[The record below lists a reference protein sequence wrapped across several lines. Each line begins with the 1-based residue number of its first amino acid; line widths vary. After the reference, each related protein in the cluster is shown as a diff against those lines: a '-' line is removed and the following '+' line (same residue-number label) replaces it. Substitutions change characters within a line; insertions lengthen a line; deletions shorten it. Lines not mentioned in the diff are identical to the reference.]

1 MTAIETRLRRGS
13 TMTDDPIPAALA
25 RLAVGQDVL
34 TAGQDALAAGQAR
47 LADGQDRLRMD
58 LIARMDRMQDA
69 LTEVR
74 DDIAVNM
81 ARAIRRTKRPIRT
94 RTDTR
99 LLSEQVATMETA
111 DQAP

>member
-1 MTAIETRLRRGS
+1 
-13 TMTDDPIPAALA
+13 MTDDPILAALE
-25 RLAVGQDVL
+25 RLVVGQDVL
-34 TAGQDALAAGQAR
+34 TAGQEALAAGQAR

-58 LIARMDRMQDA
+58 LMARMDQVRDA

-94 RTDTR
+94 RQDTR
-99 LLSEQVATMETA
+99 LLSEQVATMERQIRRLEARVREITG
-111 DQAP
+111 DP